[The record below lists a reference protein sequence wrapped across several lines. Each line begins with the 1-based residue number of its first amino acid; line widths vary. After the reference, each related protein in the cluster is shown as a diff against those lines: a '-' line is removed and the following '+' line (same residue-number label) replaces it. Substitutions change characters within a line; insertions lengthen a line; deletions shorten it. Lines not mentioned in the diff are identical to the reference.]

1 MHDMCASEAA
11 GSCAGEV
18 QLAAAVTLPID
29 TDLIAADVLA
39 ALTGDDVDTD
49 TLNDSPF
56 AAPIKSSLA
65 GALGV
70 DVGDITI
77 TKFATTSRRLRR
89 LQAGL
94 SVDYVVSLPAV
105 EAVTAKAASE
115 TMVVPDVV
123 IPAAVT
129 ESGTA
134 ITIAQADIV
143 AAPLRSYAYVKTS
156 MCSASVVCSNECGTT
171 AVTADDYYT
180 CEEDSAAVDTAVCEA
195 VLGAA
200 PATETECCPAADEDY
215 CEESDDDLADPP
227 CPPGYA
233 TNADLSAEEKA
244 RCGYAEIVVKAKD
257 NAAVVIVIVIVVV
270 LALLVLAY
278 KLCCSDSDDS
288 DSNDSRGDVEKG
300 AAVEA
305 QENEEE
311 RRKKLEDR
319 LAKVRDTIDEAP

>member
-1 MHDMCASEAA
+1 
-11 GSCAGEV
+11 
-18 QLAAAVTLPID
+18 
-29 TDLIAADVLA
+29 
-39 ALTGDDVDTD
+39 
-49 TLNDSPF
+49 
-56 AAPIKSSLA
+56 
-65 GALGV
+65 
-70 DVGDITI
+70 
-77 TKFATTSRRLRR
+77 
-89 LQAGL
+89 
-94 SVDYVVSLPAV
+94 
-105 EAVTAKAASE
+105 
-115 TMVVPDVV
+115 MVVPDVV
-123 IPAAVT
+123 VPAEVT

-134 ITIAQADIV
+134 ITIAEADIV
-143 AAPLRSYAYVKTS
+143 AVPLRSYAFVKTS

-200 PATETECCPAADEDY
+200 PATQTECCPAADEDY
-215 CEESDDDLADPP
+215 CEVADDDIVDPP
-227 CPPGYA
+227 CPPDYA

-244 RCGYAEIVVKAKD
+244 RCGWKKLDDKTKGYAWV
-257 NAAVVIVIVIVVV
+257 VIVVV
-270 LALLVLAY
+270 VVVVVVLLVSAY

-300 AAVEA
+300 AVVEA